1 MANTTKTIAE
11 VKKVSD
17 LELNAEIKAAAQLLA
32 DEVKV
37 KVSIPKS
44 YGRFIG
50 DTLPICI
57 NGACI
62 VLPVDGST
70 QEIPTAFADHLREY
84 LNNLTT

>member
-11 VKKVSD
+11 GKKVSD

-44 YGRFIG
+44 YGVTCGWFDSRNSYSFRRSLKRI
-50 DTLPICI
+50 L
-57 NGACI
+57 
-62 VLPVDGST
+62 
-70 QEIPTAFADHLREY
+70 E
-84 LNNLTT
+84 